1 MSYNLDFQTAT
12 SAQIA
17 RALGERL
24 EQIRLSRNM
33 TQQQLAEEAGL
44 STRTIGRFER
54 GEGAALDTFLRVL
67 IALRLQQPL
76 ETMLPDPSIR
86 PVERI
91 ETGGRQRR
99 RARPKGGSAAGGA
112 AGGVAGEETGEA
124 DAWRWGDEADD

>member
-17 RALGERL
+17 QALGARL

-91 ETGGRQRR
+91 ATGGRQRR

-112 AGGVAGEETGEA
+112 AGDETGEA
-124 DAWRWGDEADD
+124 EAWRWGDEADD